1 MAFLPVYRLFHLPA
15 PYRSPQTSLRF
26 VVLGGF
32 SQNHP
37 LQHLYPEDTAGLVQ
51 TICKLAVPVAICTIR
66 EYEQMKR
73 EQ

>member
-1 MAFLPVYRLFHLPA
+1 MLF
-15 PYRSPQTSLRF
+15 RSYKELESR
-26 VVLGGF
+26 VLAKVEK
-32 SQNHP
+32 
-37 LQHLYPEDTAGLVQ
+37 LYPEDTAGLVQ